1 MIVAQFKDRFK
12 EGLMLRHMTNTE
24 LSEISGIPKSSISHY
39 ASGRCVPKREAV
51 LALAKALNVNFMWLL
66 GHDVSYEIPTERSMT
81 KDQILD
87 GVRKAYGERA
97 GRLITSY
104 SMLNEYGQLK
114 VADYIQSLLQD
125 QKYRSEI

>member
-51 LALAKALNVNFMWLL
+51 LALAKALRVNFMWLL
-66 GHDVSYEIPTERSMT
+66 GHDVSCEMPSERSMT
-81 KDQILD
+81 TDQIVE
-87 GVRKAYGERA
+87 GMRKIYGERA

-104 SMLNEYGQLK
+104 LRLNEYGQLK